1 MAMVHLFFLGF
12 LIGVDSEDKY
22 KGGFVK
28 SEYILSWGIQ
38 LVLLYANFI
47 ASRGEYAKPGM
58 GIKAS
63 VDVVDILTHILC
75 VVTATQVMLFRTGPE
90 ETWTVKGSIFGG
102 DPKGHTHAIQFYA
115 IVQIL
120 VGIQALFFFQYSEA
134 KHTLSRALLTLL
146 TAGVYLHRM
155 YNIKE
160 SGAMV
165 EEKVNFYIGTELIF
179 LVLAL
184 PSLFSKGKPKA
195 A

>member
-38 LVLLYANFI
+38 LTLLYANFI

-63 VDVVDILTHILC
+63 VDVVDILKHIFC
-75 VVTATQVMLFRTGPE
+75 VVQATMLMLFRTGPE

-102 DPKGHTHAIQFYA
+102 DPKGHTHAIQFFA

-120 VGIQALFFFQYSEA
+120 MGTQALYFFQYSEA
-134 KHTLSRALLTLL
+134 KHALPRALLALL
-146 TAGVYLHRM
+146 TAGLYLNQM
-155 YNIKE
+155 YHIKE
-160 SGAMV
+160 SGVMV
-165 EEKVNFYIGTELIF
+165 EEKVNFYTGSELVF
-179 LVLAL
+179 VVLTL

>member
-1 MAMVHLFFLGF
+1 
-12 LIGVDSEDKY
+12 
-22 KGGFVK
+22 
-28 SEYILSWGIQ
+28 
-38 LVLLYANFI
+38 
-47 ASRGEYAKPGM
+47 M

-146 TAGVYLHRM
+146 TAGLYLNRM

-160 SGAMV
+160 SGVMV
-165 EEKVNFYIGTELIF
+165 EEKVNFYSAPSSSSSSW
-179 LVLAL
+179 VL